1 MATRRRRRGEV
12 LDPKQLGYLV
22 SGSTKD
28 RFDAVANLAD
38 IGSSELIELL
48 ILRMLDNELTDQ
60 GIPSWLPQKDRSEE
74 LPINTA

>member
-1 MATRRRRRGEV
+1 A
-12 LDPKQLGYLV
+12 D
-22 SGSTKD
+22 
-28 RFDAVANLAD
+28 LAD

-74 LPINTA
+74 MPINTA